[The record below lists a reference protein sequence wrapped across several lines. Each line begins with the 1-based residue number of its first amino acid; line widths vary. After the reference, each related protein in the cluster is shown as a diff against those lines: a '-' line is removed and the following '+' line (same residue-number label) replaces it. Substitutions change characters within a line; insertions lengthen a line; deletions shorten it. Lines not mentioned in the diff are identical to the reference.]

1 MEYIFKFNSLIASS
15 IKDLPKPIVFVITAE
30 IIISSRS
37 ALKMEK
43 NRNSITNLCMKAWLH
58 ECTITY
64 YTQRIKLMFFEI
76 FSSLLSVQSS
86 TFRGAQL
93 LCNLSKS
100 HFFRILVLCAS
111 SRHCHFSNINKRKGV
126 NILIDAW

>member
-30 IIISSRS
+30 IIISSHS

-43 NRNSITNLCMKAWLH
+43 NRNSITNLCMKAWLYK
-58 ECTITY
+58 CTITY

-76 FSSLLSVQSS
+76 SSSLLNVQYNQVPSEVLSYCATCQNRTFFEFWCSVHHQGIAISAIS
-86 TFRGAQL
+86 T
-93 LCNLSKS
+93 
-100 HFFRILVLCAS
+100 
-111 SRHCHFSNINKRKGV
+111 KGK
-126 NILIDAW
+126 A